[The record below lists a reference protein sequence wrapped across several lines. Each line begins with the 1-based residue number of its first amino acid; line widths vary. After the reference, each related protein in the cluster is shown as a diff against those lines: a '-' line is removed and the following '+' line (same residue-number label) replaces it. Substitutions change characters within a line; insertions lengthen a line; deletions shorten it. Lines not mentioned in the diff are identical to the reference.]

1 MSSGNPGG
9 APNLKL
15 KAKHAPNYPPGAIKS
30 ERDADFTGV
39 GPSGSVG
46 IKLGI
51 RVKKKSPTDFQKPTL
66 ILTTRAT
73 PGHPG
78 TIIPL
83 TGPLL
88 PGDPIGDPI
97 AADLAKGLGCDS
109 DELWVP
115 YTLSWNPSLG
125 LKFDSILTLAPFPYP
140 PFVTDNG
147 FEIVTVAFCHAS
159 QKFEDG
165 VYSYAVSVL
174 PGKNS
179 SGLPMSLPQASS
191 GKKGSK
197 KSTKKPKAK
206 AKSKKKYR
214 R

>member
-9 APNLKL
+9 APNLAL
-15 KAKHAPNYPPGAIKS
+15 KPKRAPSYPPGAIKS
-30 ERDADFTGV
+30 ERDADFTGA
-39 GPSGSVG
+39 GPTSPTG

-51 RVKKKSPTDFQKPTL
+51 RVKMGQTPTL
-66 ILTTRAT
+66 TLTTRAT

-78 TIIPL
+78 TVIPL
-83 TGPLL
+83 TGPL
-88 PGDPIGDPI
+88 PQTDPIV
-97 AADLAKGLGCDS
+97 ADLKNGLGCDS
-109 DELWVP
+109 DEQWFA
-115 YTLSWNPSLG
+115 YTLNWNPALK
-125 LKFDSILTLAPFPYP
+125 LKFDSTLNVTPFPFP

-159 QKFEDG
+159 QNFTSG
-165 VYSYAVSVL
+165 VYTYAVSVL

-179 SGLPMSLPQASS
+179 TGLPMSLPQASS
-191 GKKGSK
+191 GKKSTK
-197 KSTKKPKAK
+197 KSAKKPKAK